1 MIFGVQFLVDGVKR
15 GEKVVYIFFV
25 QDFEEV
31 IKDYECFDLVVW
43 NYVQKGNLILYDLGK
58 EFWGLIVKLFQW
70 SSVMFRIKDFVW
82 ESNIICFVIDLFMV
96 IDFLIFD
103 FVEKRVEFVMFFR
116 IMSVFGII
124 SFLIVELIDLD
135 RYSEEYYFVDGVIMF
150 YYYLE
155 GNDMVRVI
163 QVFKMRRIRY
173 EIKMYCLEFGLKG
186 FVVRGLVL

>member
-1 MIFGVQFLVDGVKR
+1 
-15 GEKVVYIFFV
+15 
-25 QDFEEV
+25 
-31 IKDYECFDLVVW
+31 
-43 NYVQKGNLILYDLGK
+43 
-58 EFWGLIVKLFQW
+58 
-70 SSVMFRIKDFVW
+70 MFRIKDFVW

-163 QVFKMRRIRY
+163 
-173 EIKMYCLEFGLKG
+173 
-186 FVVRGLVL
+186 